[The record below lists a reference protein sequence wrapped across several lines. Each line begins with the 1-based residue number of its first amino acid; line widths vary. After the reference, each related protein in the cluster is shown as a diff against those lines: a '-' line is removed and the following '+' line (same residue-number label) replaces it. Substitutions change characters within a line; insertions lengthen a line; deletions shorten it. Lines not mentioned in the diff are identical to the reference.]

1 MSCGS
6 NAGME
11 TTAPVVNAIVNNAPF
26 HSNYTH
32 QSDAVSNH
40 SQPALLS
47 DKLVAPDF
55 VINCVE
61 IRTVQCP
68 EIQKFIWVSYIIA
81 LSDLRQRMMHR
92 MLTTSKIHQK

>member
-68 EIQKFIWVSYIIA
+68 ESSSYIIA